1 MSPCSCPQSVLL
13 PLKGENIFR
22 GGEKKTGTCPQ
33 QPSLSSFSPASLPR
47 ERFCVL
53 GKYGSGFFLFYFFFR
68 AMLGVRDQDFGARGC
83 SSDCSLLLPSW
94 ERFGRESD
102 PDFRYLSK
110 IFTEIL
116 LAIGGGRRHSGR
128 PAPGGCA
135 SPGLRWGTSPE
146 EAGTARGG
154 FSSAVGKGEKRP
166 GKVEAASAQPPVC
179 LGSPAQPQ
187 SASWCTARPLSRS
200 HCLLSVTLRVY
211 WDRLGKYPNNE
222 AASTSPK
229 SPSGGCRSAL
239 FRY

>member
-1 MSPCSCPQSVLL
+1 MFWGNTVQDFFYFIFFFGRCWEFGTRTLGLGAAAAIATSCCNLL
-13 PLKGENIFR
+13 LQPLAA
-22 GGEKKTGTCPQ
+22 
-33 QPSLSSFSPASLPR
+33 ASCCRP
-47 ERFCVL
+47 
-53 GKYGSGFFLFYFFFR
+53 GSGLAVNQIRIF
-68 AMLGVRDQDFGARGC
+68 AN
-83 SSDCSLLLPSW
+83 
-94 ERFGRESD
+94 
-102 PDFRYLSK
+102 LSK

-116 LAIGGGRRHSGR
+116 LVIGGGRRHSGR

>member
-1 MSPCSCPQSVLL
+1 MLL
-13 PLKGENIFR
+13 PAKRPPPAQGRKYFPRR
-22 GGEKKTGTCPQ
+22 GKKNRHLPAAALPEQFFPC
-33 QPSLSSFSPASLPR
+33 FSPQR
-47 ERFCVL
+47 EVL
-53 GKYGSGFFLFYFFFR
+53 CFGEIWFRIFFYFIFFR